1 MAPRDCC
8 VGPGADPS
16 RASPIPVPSF
26 SVRQSLPHPRPD
38 IFDLVADIER
48 YPEFVP
54 GWQEARILRKAD
66 DRRHVEQAVGI
77 RGLVWRFRTEAELER
92 PRRIEIHGAGG
103 PVRRLHQVWRFEER
117 QTGGDAGRA
126 LDGLRTPRRTRGHRR
141 RSVLPPAHRRS
152 RCGLPPPRQRHVPG
166 L

>member
-8 VGPGADPS
+8 VGPGAGPS
-16 RASPIPVPSF
+16 HASPIPVPSF

-54 GWQEARILRKAD
+54 GWQEVRILRKSD

-77 RGLVWRFRTEAELER
+77 RGFVWRFRTEAALER

-117 QTGGDAGRA
+117 QTGGTLVELWTDYALRGGPAATLAG
-126 LDGLRTPRRTRGHRR
+126 PFFRRHTEEVVAAFRR
-141 RSVLPPAHRRS
+141 RADAMFRE
-152 RCGLPPPRQRHVPG
+152 
-166 L
+166 